1 MVTSVVV
8 VLELVLAD
16 VVDRR
21 ARVDDGAVR
30 VDDPDVQ
37 PTTRRSSA
45 VTVAVAR
52 VVLTGAQDRRSRPIE
67 RG

>member
-1 MVTSVVV
+1 V

-16 VVDRR
+16 V
-21 ARVDDGAVR
+21 VDDGAVR

-52 VVLTGAQDRRSRPIE
+52 VLTGAQDRRSRPAE